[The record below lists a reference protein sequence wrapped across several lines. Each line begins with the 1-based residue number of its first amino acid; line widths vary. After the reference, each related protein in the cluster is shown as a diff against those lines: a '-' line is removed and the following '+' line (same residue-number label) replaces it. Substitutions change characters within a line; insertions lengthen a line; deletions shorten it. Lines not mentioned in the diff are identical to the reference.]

1 MPSDTTELPSSHALY
16 DSRLTPK
23 GIAQSKALRE
33 HLAKR
38 PSGSRSFTAFDLVVV
53 SPLTRTCETALHVF
67 GQPRAPG
74 QPSFLSQEV
83 CMFMEKIHV
92 ICMHILYELFMSLT
106 YINL

>member
-1 MPSDTTELPSSHALY
+1 MPSDTTEVPSSHALY

-38 PSGSRSFTAFDLVVV
+38 PSGNRSFTNFDLVVV

-74 QPSFLSQEV
+74 QPSFLSQVV
-83 CMFMEKIHV
+83 CIHV
-92 ICMHILYELFMSLT
+92 MYGNDI
-106 YINL
+106 YI